1 MDYEKNKTLAILKQM
16 VADGK
21 ITQEDAEK
29 YFPELSGKRDEL
41 LKDTLIHF
49 LQHSKYGMHQ
59 GIMLHELIEWVLR
72 QAKQGEILRYEVDDY
87 CASIT
92 KCPHKQK
99 SCFVDDAAAFVGSLS
114 CGRCPFYGGKAGSR
128 GIYCKYKEKQGEQKP
143 ADWSEEDTK
152 WAEEIRLALRLYSKD
167 KLYVERL
174 TNWFNNHVQP
184 QTKQEWSEEERD
196 IITGIIRFLQTL
208 ASRNDNQTFYS
219 SDFEPTILEK
229 WVNWLK
235 SHLRPQNLSNVE
247 RIEKNWKPTKEQL
260 QALEGCVDFLENSD
274 NEDLYVMESLLEQ
287 LKAL

>member
-1 MDYEKNKTLAILKQM
+1 MDYEKNKTIAIMKQM

-21 ITQEDAEK
+21 ITQSDAEK
-29 YFPELSGKRDEL
+29 YCPEIAKSEDEKIRNTIFECLYKCCDSGVITREQRKKCIDWLE
-41 LKDTLIHF
+41 
-49 LQHSKYGMHQ
+49 
-59 GIMLHELIEWVLR
+59 
-72 QAKQGEILRYEVDDY
+72 KQCEQKPADWSEVLRYEVNDSF
-87 CASIT
+87 ATIT
-92 KCPHKQK
+92 KCPHEQK
-99 SCFVDDAAAFVGSLS
+99 SSIVDGVAFVGSLS

-219 SDFEPTILEK
+219 STLNQP
-229 WVNWLK
+229 
-235 SHLRPQNLSNVE
+235 S
-247 RIEKNWKPTKEQL
+247 
-260 QALEGCVDFLENSD
+260 
-274 NEDLYVMESLLEQ
+274 
-287 LKAL
+287 